1 MNLAS
6 QTDENSVDA
15 WDEAFEEELEE
26 EPKEKKHLL
35 KKSGQMV
42 TVLQIGL
49 CVLILLAAFL
59 LRLFGGAPYQTV
71 RLWYEEEMNKCDAIL
86 KQLDYQEENLKQEDP
101 RIKELQEQVAELK
114 GLIKQAGNMVPPQM
128 KQMLPQNM
136 QKAMNEA
143 S

>member
-1 MNLAS
+1 MQEENYGRMNLAS

-42 TVLQIGL
+42 TVLQSGL

-59 LRLFGGAPYQTV
+59 LGLLGGAPYQTV
-71 RLWYEEEMNKCDAIL
+71 RLWYEEEMNKSVIAGTIVEEGEKTL
-86 KQLDYQEENLKQEDP
+86 QNFSAQVGETIENLGK
-101 RIKELQEQVAELK
+101 KVLV
-114 GLIKQAGNMVPPQM
+114 
-128 KQMLPQNM
+128 
-136 QKAMNEA
+136 
-143 S
+143 

>member
-1 MNLAS
+1 MQEENYGRMNLAS

-49 CVLILLAAFL
+49 CGLILLAAFL
-59 LRLFGGAPYQTV
+59 LRLLGGAPYQTV
-71 RLWYEEEMNKCDAIL
+71 RLWYEEEMNKSVIAGTIVEEGEKTL
-86 KQLDYQEENLKQEDP
+86 QNFSAQVGETIENLGK
-101 RIKELQEQVAELK
+101 
-114 GLIKQAGNMVPPQM
+114 
-128 KQMLPQNM
+128 
-136 QKAMNEA
+136 
-143 S
+143 

>member
-1 MNLAS
+1 MQEENYGRMNLAS

-49 CVLILLAAFL
+49 CDLILLAAFL
-59 LRLFGGAPYQTV
+59 LRLLGGAPYQTV
-71 RLWYEEEMNKCDAIL
+71 RLWYEEEMNKSVIAGTIVEEGEKTL
-86 KQLDYQEENLKQEDP
+86 QNFSAQVGETIENLGK
-101 RIKELQEQVAELK
+101 KVLV
-114 GLIKQAGNMVPPQM
+114 
-128 KQMLPQNM
+128 
-136 QKAMNEA
+136 
-143 S
+143 

>member
-1 MNLAS
+1 MQEENYGRMNLAS

-49 CVLILLAAFL
+49 CGLILLAAFL
-59 LRLFGGAPYQTV
+59 LRLAARSSTVLTV
-71 RLWYEEEMNKCDAIL
+71 RTVGRGAAW
-86 KQLDYQEENLKQEDP
+86 
-101 RIKELQEQVAELK
+101 RS
-114 GLIKQAGNMVPPQM
+114 VP
-128 KQMLPQNM
+128 L
-136 QKAMNEA
+136 AWTWA
-143 S
+143 VRSSSS

>member
-1 MNLAS
+1 MQEENYGRMNLAS

-49 CVLILLAAFL
+49 CVLAFL
-59 LRLFGGAPYQTV
+59 LGLLGGAPYQTV
-71 RLWYEEEMNKCDAIL
+71 RLWYKEEMNKSVIAGTIVEEGEKTL
-86 KQLDYQEENLKQEDP
+86 QNFSAQVGETIENLGK
-101 RIKELQEQVAELK
+101 KVLV
-114 GLIKQAGNMVPPQM
+114 
-128 KQMLPQNM
+128 
-136 QKAMNEA
+136 
-143 S
+143 